1 MEQEGG
7 WQWQARAEGPQVS
20 KAPGSE
26 EFRAQE
32 QGGKDGWKK
41 TFAQWLLFLFPAR
54 F

>member
-7 WQWQARAEGPQVS
+7 WQWQARAQVS

-32 QGGKDGWKK
+32 QGGKGGWKK
-41 TFAQWLLFLFPAR
+41 TFAPWLLFPFPTR